1 MSLPAPAPLSQRQN
15 QTDDVG
21 VLRPLDQCGISESAP
36 AETSHGY
43 IATDPDPG
51 IILGLDGLETIP
63 FYVIIVEVP
72 DDWVFIEYRGR
83 EMEDPAG

>member
-1 MSLPAPAPLSQRQN
+1 MSLLAPAPLSQRQN

-21 VLRPLDQCGISESAP
+21 VLRPLDRCGISESAP

-43 IATDPDPG
+43 IATDPGPG

-63 FYVIIVEVP
+63 FNVIVVVIY
-72 DDWVFIEYRGR
+72 DDWVLVQNRGR
-83 EMEDPAG
+83 ETGNPA